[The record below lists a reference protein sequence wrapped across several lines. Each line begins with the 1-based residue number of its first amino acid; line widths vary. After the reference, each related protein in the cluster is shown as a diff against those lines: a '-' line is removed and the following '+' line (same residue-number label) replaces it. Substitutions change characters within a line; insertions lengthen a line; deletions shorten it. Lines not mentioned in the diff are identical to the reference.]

1 MFSGCPECAKS
12 KPSNLFC
19 VYDYNAIAKNFDPK
33 SLASRP
39 PTLWRYKEFLPSD
52 HQVSM
57 GEGMTPLIRCDR
69 LGAQLGLNN
78 LYVKD
83 ESRNPTWSFKDRM
96 ASVGAGMALDM
107 GAKVLTAASSGNA
120 GAATAAYAARAGLQ
134 AVIFTAL
141 KFPLTMRMFMQAYGA
156 KIMATP
162 TVPDRP
168 TMVLKGVNEHG
179 WFPIQTMMQPP
190 IGACTYAIE
199 GNKTFAYELCEQL
212 HWQPPDVVVAPC
224 SGGDSIAGAWRGF
237 NEWRQLGYID
247 KLPRMV
253 AAETYGILRRA
264 LDSGADQTEAVV
276 DPPPSVAISCATTN
290 SSYQCLRTLQ
300 DSKGAAME
308 ASNDEIVA
316 MQLELASTEGIWAEA
331 TAALGLAAVKK
342 LRQRGDVD
350 QDEVVVVWLTSGGL
364 KDPAVMQSYV
374 PDIPLIEPTWE
385 SFRKAAK
392 ETYSW
397 DVELPLPPRRERVGV
412 REPTRSSVRRPK
424 AKGRRP

>member
-253 AAETYGILRRA
+253 
-264 LDSGADQTEAVV
+264 
-276 DPPPSVAISCATTN
+276 
-290 SSYQCLRTLQ
+290 CLL
-300 DSKGAAME
+300 
-308 ASNDEIVA
+308 
-316 MQLELASTEGIWAEA
+316 
-331 TAALGLAAVKK
+331 
-342 LRQRGDVD
+342 
-350 QDEVVVVWLTSGGL
+350 
-364 KDPAVMQSYV
+364 
-374 PDIPLIEPTWE
+374 
-385 SFRKAAK
+385 
-392 ETYSW
+392 
-397 DVELPLPPRRERVGV
+397 
-412 REPTRSSVRRPK
+412 
-424 AKGRRP
+424 

>member
-1 MFSGCPECAKS
+1 MFTGCPACAGT

-19 VYDYNAIAKNFDPK
+19 VYDYDAIGRAFDPTC
-33 SLASRP
+33 LGERPAS
-39 PTLWRYKEFLPSD
+39 LWRYREFLPSE
-52 HQVSM
+52 HQVSL

-69 LGAQLGLNN
+69 LGAVLGLNN

-83 ESRNPTWSFKDRM
+83 DSRNPTWSFKDRM
-96 ASVGAGMALDM
+96 ASVGASMALDF
-107 GAKVLTAASSGNA
+107 GARVLTAASSGNA

-134 AVIFTAL
+134 AVVFTAL

-162 TVPDRP
+162 TAPDRS
-168 TMVLKGVNEHG
+168 TMVLEGVADHD

-190 IGACTYAIE
+190 IGACVYSIE

-212 HWQPPDVVVAPC
+212 DWRPPDVVVAPC
-224 SGGDSIAGAWRGF
+224 SGGDSLAGAWRGF

-247 KLPRMV
+247 KVPRMV

-264 LDSGADQTEAVV
+264 LESGADQTEAVV

-300 DSKGAAME
+300 DSHGASMD

-316 MQLELASTEGIWAEA
+316 MQLLLASTEGIWAEA

-342 LRQRGDVD
+342 LRDHGDIGA
-350 QDEVVVVWLTSGGL
+350 DEVVVAWITSGGL
-364 KDPAVMQSYV
+364 KDPAVMEPYL
-374 PDIPLIEPTWE
+374 PDIPLIEPVWD
-385 SFRKAAK
+385 SFRAAARQ
-392 ETYSW
+392 TYGW
-397 DVELPLPPRRERVGV
+397 D
-412 REPTRSSVRRPK
+412 
-424 AKGRRP
+424 AD